1 MRNFLVFA
9 VILGL
14 MMPMPALCADEE
26 QADGED
32 AVKAFLQSMTF
43 HEGVVDLP
51 GGIATLA
58 LSSAFRYLNPED
70 TQRLLEDGWGNP
82 DGSNQ
87 LGMLVPVGTDLFGE
101 SGWAVVISYQEDGYV
116 SDEDAAEIDYDEL
129 LASMKEGSEEA
140 NQEREAHGF
149 EPVTLVGWAEPP
161 RYDNQTKKLYWAKE
175 LKFGDNDLNT
185 LNYNVR
191 ILGRE
196 GVLVMNAVSGVDQL
210 AMIRKHME
218 EVIAFA
224 NFKEGYRYADYK
236 PGVDKMAT
244 YGIAAL
250 IGGKVAAK
258 AGLLAKLGGVLLA
271 FKKLIV
277 IGFLAVAG
285 FFGKLFKGRKA
296 EVGTGIGS

>member
-1 MRNFLVFA
+1 MRNFLVVA
-9 VILGL
+9 VIFGL
-14 MMPMPALCADEE
+14 MIPMPALCSDDE
-26 QADGED
+26 QANNE
-32 AVKAFLQSMTF
+32 AIEAFLQSMTF

-51 GGIATLA
+51 GGIATIE

-87 LGMLVPVGTDLFGE
+87 IGMLVPMDTDLFSD

-116 SDEDAAEIDYDEL
+116 SDEDAAEIDYGEM
-129 LASMKEGSEEA
+129 LASMQEGSEEA
-140 NQEREAHGF
+140 NKERVAHGF
-149 EPVTLVGWAEPP
+149 EPVNLVGWAEPP
-161 RYDNQTKKLYWAKE
+161 HYDNQTKKLYWAKE
-175 LKFGDNDLNT
+175 LKFGDNDIST

-210 AMIRKHME
+210 PMIRQHME

-224 NFKEGYRYADYK
+224 NFKDGYRYADYN
-236 PGVDKMAT
+236 PGVDKVAA

-271 FKKLIV
+271 FKKLFI

-285 FFGKLFKGRKA
+285 FLSKLFKGRKA
-296 EVGTGIGS
+296 EVETGFGS